1 MVAHVKRD
9 IIKQDLSLGSQ
20 LTLTALNMRLNWSL
34 SALTICFI
42 FFSLRKTRKRR
53 QFANISILST
63 IFKIFSKTLSTSFI
77 TKWTATV
84 WCCESSS
91 RYKSRRRS
99 HENDQETTA
108 NSPSEH
114 FAEATEEK
122 GRERG
127 KREHDCGF
135 NPPETIKSYI
145 KPQWVRNF
153 EYIS

>member
-9 IIKQDLSLGSQ
+9 NIKQDLSLGSQ

-77 TKWTATV
+77 TSGLPPSGAVRVVRDTSLGDDLMRTIRKLPLTLHQSTLLRQLKKRG
-84 WCCESSS
+84 E
-91 RYKSRRRS
+91 REER
-99 HENDQETTA
+99 ENMIVVSTLQR
-108 NSPSEH
+108 P
-114 FAEATEEK
+114 
-122 GRERG
+122 
-127 KREHDCGF
+127 
-135 NPPETIKSYI
+135 
-145 KPQWVRNF
+145 
-153 EYIS
+153 

>member
-9 IIKQDLSLGSQ
+9 NIKQDLSLGSQ

-77 TKWTATV
+77 TSGLPPSGAVRVVRDTSLGDDLMRTIRKLPLTLHQSTLLRQLKKRG
-84 WCCESSS
+84 E
-91 RYKSRRRS
+91 REER
-99 HENDQETTA
+99 ENMILVSTLQ
-108 NSPSEH
+108 SP
-114 FAEATEEK
+114 
-122 GRERG
+122 
-127 KREHDCGF
+127 
-135 NPPETIKSYI
+135 
-145 KPQWVRNF
+145 
-153 EYIS
+153 

>member
-77 TKWTATV
+77 TSGLPPSGAVRVVRDTSLGDDLMRTIRKLPLTLHQSTLLRQLKKRG
-84 WCCESSS
+84 E
-91 RYKSRRRS
+91 REER
-99 HENDQETTA
+99 ENMIVVSTLQR
-108 NSPSEH
+108 P
-114 FAEATEEK
+114 
-122 GRERG
+122 
-127 KREHDCGF
+127 
-135 NPPETIKSYI
+135 
-145 KPQWVRNF
+145 
-153 EYIS
+153 

>member
-9 IIKQDLSLGSQ
+9 NIKQDLSLGSQ

-77 TKWTATV
+77 T
-84 WCCESSS
+84 SGLP
-91 RYKSRRRS
+91 
-99 HENDQETTA
+99 
-108 NSPSEH
+108 PSGAVRVVRDTSLGDDLMRTIRKLPLTLH
-114 FAEATEEK
+114 QSTLLRQLK
-122 GRERG
+122 KRREREE
-127 KREHDCGF
+127 RE
-135 NPPETIKSYI
+135 NMIVVSTLQRP
-145 KPQWVRNF
+145 
-153 EYIS
+153 